1 MAGAIKVLKHFESP
15 REPGEHHRLVCLNG
29 KNKGVAYF
37 FRGNRVVM
45 GRGEQADIKVHDIKS
60 SREHAE
66 ITKVGKE
73 YIITDL
79 GSQNGVVVNDLKIKQ
94 HALNPE
100 DKIIIGQTVYQFG
113 AVEVKGA
120 LEKRDEEV
128 EEFKDESFEDERPKS
143 KLTLILGVVAVLGVV
158 LIMSGGENKDAG
170 EGRKSSSYKVNEVSD
185 PFVASL
191 RDKRSESKKNK
202 EKLNIY
208 FKKGLR
214 EFREG
219 NFFRAIAEF
228 EHALAWSP
236 NDPLAQFYLRKTK
249 EALDE
254 SIEEMFIKAKRDE
267 ESLKYQK
274 ASVSYCGI
282 LRLLYRYP
290 EDERFKNAKESVG
303 RLEEKLGLEEG
314 EIACAEEIT
323 R

>member
-1 MAGAIKVLKHFESP
+1 MGAAVKVLKHFESP
-15 REPGEHHRLVCLNG
+15 KEPGEHFRLVCLNG

-37 FRGNRVVM
+37 LRGNRVVM
-45 GRGEQADIKVHDIKS
+45 GRGERADIKVHDIKS

-66 ITKVGKE
+66 IAKVGKD
-73 YIITDL
+73 YILTDL
-79 GSQNGVVVNDLKIKQ
+79 GSQNGVIVNDLKVKQ
-94 HALNPE
+94 HALGPS

-113 AVEVKGA
+113 AVEVKDVSKR
-120 LEKRDEEV
+120 EKETV
-128 EEFKDESFEDERPKS
+128 EEFKDEAFEEERPKS
-143 KLTLILGVVAVLGVV
+143 RLTLVLSVVAVLAMA
-158 LIMSGGENKDAG
+158 LLLSGGEEKTASQ
-170 EGRKSSSYKVNEVSD
+170 GRKNSSYKVNELSD

-191 RDKRSESKKNK
+191 REKRSESKKNK

-208 FKKGLR
+208 FQKGLR

-274 ASVSYCGI
+274 ASVSYCAI

-290 EDERFKNAKESVG
+290 EDDRYKNAKESVA
-303 RLEEKLGLEEG
+303 RLEEKLGLDVG
-314 EIACAEEIT
+314 GIACAEEIT